1 VYEVIMSNVL
11 VTGASGGI
19 GSAVAALLAS
29 TGHHVIA
36 LGRDSDRLERLRGD
50 CASVV
55 TADLAHLDDLRAAAR
70 DIDHLDA
77 LIHCAGVSAVASVA
91 DTDPATWHDIL
102 TVNVAAAAEL
112 TRLLLPA
119 LRRSRGHVI
128 FVNASPGMR
137 AVPRWAAFAGSKAAL
152 RELADSLRF
161 EEAAHGVR
169 VTTVYPAATA
179 TEQLR
184 RIRAAFGQPYE
195 PAQCIQPGSLAKMI
209 AWVMAAPP
217 DSYVT
222 ELSVLPAPQ
231 PTGTPQE

>member
-1 VYEVIMSNVL
+1 MSTVL

-19 GSAVAALLAS
+19 GSAVADVLAS
-29 TGHHVIA
+29 SGDRVIA
-36 LGRDSDRLERLRGD
+36 LCRDADGPDHLCRDGAD
-50 CASVV
+50 VIA
-55 TADLAHLDDLRAAAR
+55 ADLADVGELRAAVG

-77 LIHCAGVSAVASVA
+77 LIHCAGVSSVASVA
-91 DTDPATWHDIL
+91 DTDPATWQDTL
-102 TVNVAAAAEL
+102 TVNVMAAAEL

-137 AVPRWAAFAGSKAAL
+137 AVGRWAAFVGSKAAL
-152 RELADSLRF
+152 RELADSLRI

-179 TEQLR
+179 TEGLR
-184 RIRAAFGQPYE
+184 RIRAAFGRAYE
-195 PAQCIQPGSLAKMI
+195 PARCIQPGSLAEMI
-209 AWVMAAPP
+209 AWVLAAPA

-222 ELSVLPAPQ
+222 EFSVLPRHHPSAQ
-231 PTGTPQE
+231 NSNGHR